1 MLVANPSAS
10 CVCVCV
16 RISSRLD
23 DACYRCEPSVHSAQL
38 SVGFSVSFGIRLS
51 SQLCLYS
58 NLLVYLAPVQAA
70 SAAVAAAA
78 SPPPAAAAAVNWPM
92 AFCLQNISETL
103 PGLFPFG
110 ISVSVVLC
118 VLLSFGRLFIIVVP
132 L

>member
-58 NLLVYLAPVQAA
+58 NLLVYLAPVQAT
-70 SAAVAAAA
+70 SPAA

-103 PGLFPFG
+103 PGLFPLG